1 MSDNKLLL
9 EGDDDKH
16 LVIGLLRSHMGKSV
30 FDFHFPKSEE
40 PIKVKGSVSKVISDL
55 EQEITSTGYKHIGI
69 IIDTDKDIMSSW
81 GKIIRILKKCDISY
95 PPMPASAGTIIDI
108 DEDRR
113 IGFWFM
119 PNNQS
124 PGALEDFFVK
134 LIRTSDDLWP
144 RSKGVVKKIPHRK
157 RRFRH
162 ANKSDILKAQV
173 HTWLAWQHK
182 PGLHMNRNKNLQYL
196 DLNHPNA
203 LAFVNW
209 IKRLLAD

>member
-95 PPMPASAGTIIDI
+95 PPMPALEGTIIDI

-124 PGALEDFFVK
+124 PGALENFFVN

-144 RSKGVVKKIPHRK
+144 RSKGVVKKIPHCK

-209 IKRLLAD
+209 IERLLA

>member
-16 LVIGLLRSHMGKSV
+16 LVIGLLRFHLGDN
-30 FDFHFPKSEE
+30 DFNTLFPKSEE
-40 PIKVKGSVSKVISDL
+40 PIKVKGSISKVISDL
-55 EQEITSTGYKHIGI
+55 EQEITSTGYKHLGV
-69 IIDTDKDIMSSW
+69 IIDTDDDIMSSW
-81 GKIIRILKKCDISY
+81 KKIIPILEKCNIPHPSI
-95 PPMPASAGTIIDI
+95 PSSAGTIIDI

-124 PGALEDFFVK
+124 PGALEDFFVN

-144 RSKGVVKKIPHRK
+144 RSKGVVKKIPHCK

-182 PGLHMNRNKNLQYL
+182 PGLHMNKYKNLQYL
-196 DLNHPNA
+196 DLTHPNA
-203 LAFVNW
+203 LTFVNW
-209 IKRLLAD
+209 IQRLLA

>member
-16 LVIGLLRSHMGKSV
+16 LIVGLLRSRLGEDAFNS
-30 FDFHFPKSEE
+30 HFPKSEE
-40 PIKVKGSVSKVISDL
+40 PIKVKGSISKVIKGL
-55 EQEITSTGYKHIGI
+55 EQEITSTGYKHLGV

-81 GKIIRILKKCDISY
+81 GEIIKILKKCNIPY
-95 PPMPASAGTIIDI
+95 PSIPDLAGTLIDI

-124 PGALEDFFVK
+124 PGALEDFFVN

-144 RSKGVVKKIPHRK
+144 RSKSVVKEIPHCK

-162 ANKSDILKAQV
+162 TNKSDILKAQV

-182 PGLHMNRNKNLQYL
+182 PGLHMNKNKNLQYL

-203 LAFVNW
+203 LTFVNW
-209 IKRLLAD
+209 IERLLT

>member
-95 PPMPASAGTIIDI
+95 PRMPALEGTIIDI

-124 PGALEDFFVK
+124 PGALENFFVN

-144 RSKGVVKKIPHRK
+144 RSIGVVKKIPHCK

-209 IKRLLAD
+209 IERLLA

>member
-16 LVIGLLRSHMGKSV
+16 LVIGLLRSHLGEDV
-30 FDFHFPKSEE
+30 FNSLFPKSEE

-55 EQEITSTGYKHIGI
+55 EQEITSTGYKHIGVV
-69 IIDTDKDIMSSW
+69 IDTDEDIMSSW
-81 GKIIRILKKCDISY
+81 GKIILILEKHNISY
-95 PPMPASAGTIIDI
+95 PSMPASAGTIIDI

-182 PGLHMNRNKNLQYL
+182 PGLHMNRIE
-196 DLNHPNA
+196 HSTG
-203 LAFVNW
+203 
-209 IKRLLAD
+209 